1 MDTEQLII
9 EAKARF
15 NLNSAKQYLK
25 EKYESKLQ
33 VAEQD
38 GLWKADIQT
47 ISFLSSFDTATL
59 VVVDIFGN
67 PILVNRKELLD
78 KLSLVYQSVT
88 SEWYNE
94 FSSLENRR

>member
-1 MDTEQLII
+1 MDTEQLIV

-15 NLNSAKQYLK
+15 NLNSAKHYLK

-47 ISFLSSFDTATL
+47 ISFLSSFDTTTL
-59 VVVDIFGN
+59 VVIDIFGN
-67 PILVNRKELLD
+67 PVLVNRKELLD

-94 FSSLENRR
+94 FSSLENKR

>member
-47 ISFLSSFDTATL
+47 ISFLSSFDTTTL

-67 PILVNRKELLD
+67 PVLVNRKELLD

>member
-1 MDTEQLII
+1 MNTEQLII

-47 ISFLSSFDTATL
+47 ISFLSSFDTTTL

-67 PILVNRKELLD
+67 PVLVNRKELLD